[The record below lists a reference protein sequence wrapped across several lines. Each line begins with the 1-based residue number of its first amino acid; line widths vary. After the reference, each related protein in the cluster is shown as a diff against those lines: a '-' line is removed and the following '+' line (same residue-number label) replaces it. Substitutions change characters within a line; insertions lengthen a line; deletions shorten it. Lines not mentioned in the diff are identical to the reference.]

1 MNTNQSAGIF
11 DRDQLKDEYSY
22 QRYNES
28 SILKESQN
36 VQTGP
41 TFSPSATQMNFMS
54 YLQYIV
60 SIAINLTFKGL
71 ANEEKDA

>member
-28 SILKESQN
+28 SILKES
-36 VQTGP
+36 
-41 TFSPSATQMNFMS
+41 
-54 YLQYIV
+54 
-60 SIAINLTFKGL
+60 
-71 ANEEKDA
+71 